1 MTDDD
6 GSLLQFTGPA
16 SASTSCDYAARRW
29 TTTGSTCHAPGWIT
43 RSSST
48 WSAIS
53 THPGFETKRLSL
65 FDHILQT
72 PDGRQLIQQVSP
84 HPPPPPQR
92 QQIILPPGA
101 QVIAQAMPGQ
111 QVIVNAGNQQI
122 TLTEGAQLIRLATG
136 QFQIIQPAPV
146 QYANNQNQIIL
157 VSKPNRPTPVSFPP
171 FFLSLNES

>member
-1 MTDDD
+1 MTILDFN
-6 GSLLQFTGPA
+6 Q
-16 SASTSCDYAARRW
+16 
-29 TTTGSTCHAPGWIT
+29 
-43 RSSST
+43 
-48 WSAIS
+48 
-53 THPGFETKRLSL
+53 
-65 FDHILQT
+65 ILQT
-72 PDGRQLIQQVSP
+72 PDGRQMIQQVSAQ
-84 HPPPPPQR
+84 PPPPQR

-157 VSKPNRPTPVSFPP
+157 VSKPNRPTPVSIPL
-171 FFLSLNES
+171 FLRL